1 MQYRGSTSEPAV
13 AGEAIMP
20 KTDSTADA
28 KSKPASAATDEVQAQ
43 EDEDF
48 SALSREDKALKAERI
63 VKDHVLLAMAAGCV
77 PSPGFDVA
85 AGFGVQLTMLARLS
99 NLYGVPYTRNIAKGS
114 ILSLLTSVGGIGM
127 AGVVGISAIKIIPWI
142 GTTIGMVAMPATMGA
157 LTFALGKVFS
167 EHFASGGTFLNFNP
181 KAWATY
187 FRSMFKRGKEVASE
201 AAAKA
206 KATIK
211 GKTGEAAAAAA

>member
-1 MQYRGSTSEPAV
+1 
-13 AGEAIMP
+13 MP
-20 KTDSTADA
+20 KSDPTAD
-28 KSKPASAATDEVQAQ
+28 SKTKAQSPAADEQVAQ
-43 EDEDF
+43 DEDF
-48 SALSREDKALKAERI
+48 AGLSPEEKALKAERI

-99 NLYGVPYTRNIAKGS
+99 KLYDVPYSRNVAKGS

-142 GTTIGMVAMPATMGA
+142 GTTLGMVAMPATMGA
-157 LTFALGKVFS
+157 LTFALGKVFT

-181 KAWATY
+181 KAWVTY
-187 FRSMFKRGKEVASE
+187 FRAMFKRGKEVASDV
-201 AAAKA
+201 AAKA
-206 KATIK
+206 KTKIK
-211 GKTGEAAAAAA
+211 GKTTEAEAAAAA